1 MISLLREQYNNK
13 TKNIIIGTLLLFFK
27 DTYSKQ
33 HAFYLL
39 DRTQE
44 SEERN
49 DRDDDAS
56 SDEYGRR
63 INV

>member
-1 MISLLREQYNNK
+1 MISLLREKYNNK
-13 TKNIIIGTLLLFFK
+13 TKKIIIGTLLFLK